1 MADPLARLK
10 VLISS
15 STPVVVIETVEETR
29 AVRLIRSAAD
39 EMQLPVFEWSIADG
53 LTRAGGVPVNSAP
66 IISRVE
72 PPNPHQGTVYGSSD
86 EQHFA
91 ESVMSGLTKD
101 QSSIYNTKEPAQ
113 VLAHLMSMGID
124 AVFILK
130 DFHRHLD
137 DAVVVRR
144 LREVAQGF
152 AGKRRTLVITAP
164 SLVLPPEL
172 NTLVDYV
179 DLPLPD
185 QKQMRA
191 LVDQTFSRLS
201 RTRSLKCQLD
211 SVGIDAVSRNLRGL
225 TEEEAERAVSQAIIE
240 RYALS
245 PEVIADVLE
254 VKREMLRRSGM
265 LEFLDPAETLANV
278 GGLENL
284 KQWLSRRKGS
294 WEEAARSFGLE
305 PPRGVL
311 LLGVQGCGKSMAARA
326 ISGTWGLP
334 LVKFDSAAVFD
345 KYVGETEKRVKR
357 LFQVAEELA
366 PAVLWIDEL
375 EKIFAGGRP
384 ESASVDAG
392 VSARL
397 MGTFLSWMQ
406 ERTAPVFVAA
416 TSNDVTA
423 LPPELIRKG
432 RFDEIFFVD
441 LPNVAERG
449 TIFSLQ
455 LAQHKQNPAGFDLN
469 RLAAAAQGYSGA
481 EIAAALQN
489 ALYGCFAGKNQLTT
503 EAVLQAL
510 RSSVPLST
518 TRSEDVQA
526 LREWARTRAVPASLP
541 DGQSAGV

>member
-1 MADPLARLK
+1 MVDPLARLK
-10 VLISS
+10 IFISS
-15 STPVVVIETVEETR
+15 NTPVVVIETVEETR

-39 EMQLPVFEWSIADG
+39 EMQLPVFEWSVADG

-66 IISRVE
+66 IIT
-72 PPNPHQGTVYGSSD
+72 PPSLPEGTVYGSKE
-86 EQHFA
+86 EQRFPG
-91 ESVMSGLTKD
+91 SVMSGLTHD

-113 VLAHLMSMGID
+113 VLAHVMSMGID

-130 DFHRHLD
+130 DFHRHLE

-144 LREVAQGF
+144 LREVAQEF
-152 AGKRRTLVITAP
+152 HGKRRTLVITAP

-185 QKQMRA
+185 GKQLRA

-201 RTRSLKCQLD
+201 RNRSLKCQLD
-211 SVGIDAVSRNLRGL
+211 SAGLDAVAGNLRGL
-225 TEEEAERAVSQAIIE
+225 TEEEAERAVSQAIIA

-254 VKREMLRRSGM
+254 VKRDLLRRSGM
-265 LEFLDPAETLANV
+265 LEFLDPAETLAGV

-284 KQWLSRRKGS
+284 KRWLANRKGS
-294 WEEAARSFGLE
+294 WEDAARNFGLE

-326 ISGTWGLP
+326 IAGSWGLP

-357 LFQVAEELA
+357 LFQVAEQLA

-406 ERTAPVFVAA
+406 ERAAAVFVAA

-441 LPNVAERG
+441 LPKAAERG
-449 TIFSLQ
+449 IIFSLQ
-455 LAQHKQNPAGFDLN
+455 LAQHKQNAAGFDLD

-489 ALYGCFAGKNQLTT
+489 ALYGCFAGKKQLTT
-503 EAVLQAL
+503 EAILQAL

-518 TRSEDVQA
+518 TRAEDVQA
-526 LREWARTRAVPASLP
+526 LREWAGTRAVPASLR
-541 DGQSAGV
+541 DAESAGA